1 MRCQVSFIADNMEF
15 DWCYVQRLQQVG
27 VEVLYSP
34 HVHSVW
40 EHLAAQGC
48 PYDLIVL
55 SRHYIAIK
63 YVDAIRRLAPK
74 TKILFDTVDLHYLR
88 LNRQAELDGNRQVR
102 RLAKAAYRDEIYTIR
117 TCDLTLVV
125 SGAEKALLA
134 QEAPQAQV
142 MVLSNV
148 HDPVPWVAPLSG
160 RRDIL
165 FVGGFQHPP
174 NLDAIKWYGHEI
186 WPQVKRELPE
196 ARTLVI
202 GSKMPEEFRRMGEA
216 LGLDMVGYVPDLDPY
231 LNGCRLSISPLRF
244 GAGVKGKVNQ
254 SMSYGLPVVATSPSI
269 EGMGLEPGRD
279 ILVADDA
286 DSFATSLVRLYRDDP
301 LWERLSQGGLANVEE
316 RFSSRVARQAL
327 EEIFKRLGLWV

>member
-1 MRCQVSFIADNMEF
+1 
-15 DWCYVQRLQQVG
+15 
-27 VEVLYSP
+27 
-34 HVHSVW
+34 
-40 EHLAAQGC
+40 
-48 PYDLIVL
+48 
-55 SRHYIAIK
+55 
-63 YVDAIRRLAPK
+63 
-74 TKILFDTVDLHYLR
+74 
-88 LNRQAELDGNRQVR
+88 
-102 RLAKAAYRDEIYTIR
+102 
-117 TCDLTLVV
+117 
-125 SGAEKALLA
+125 
-134 QEAPQAQV
+134 
-142 MVLSNV
+142 
-148 HDPVPWVAPLSG
+148 
-160 RRDIL
+160 
-165 FVGGFQHPP
+165 VGGFQHPP